1 MKISAII
8 VEVSNDLDSKVE
20 EIKKS
25 NIYDNCNINT
35 SISNWKEILA
45 FYSVY
50 AISNNKDSITL
61 DKDKVSDIK
70 RIFWEFNTINYR
82 VDLNKILY
90 IDINS
95 KNLEE
100 MMNNY
105 NFSLNQKEEVNN
117 LLNSEFDSM
126 WNGIIYNSTN
136 NNEWIFPVSD
146 FYIITTY
153 YSQNHQALD
162 IASSY
167 NTNIHSIADGTV
179 ILVKDGCVA
188 GNLSCNGK
196 AGNYITVKH
205 DGEYY
210 SQYMHLNKIMVN
222 VGDKVSAGDVIGTM
236 GNTGNVIPVP
246 QDSSSILGTHL
257 HFVLWIGNPGN
268 GGKRISLLSSII
280 VN

>member
-1 MKISAII
+1 MKVVVELLIVGGWVIVIIIIIVCIVGILCTSSFGILFSNEQDDDSLKISAII
-8 VEVSNDLDSKVE
+8 VEINNYLSSKVE
-20 EIKKS
+20 EIKRN

-82 VDLNKILY
+82 VDLNKVIY

-95 KNLEE
+95 KSLEE

-105 NFSLNQKEEVNN
+105 NFSLDQKEEVNN

-136 NNEWIFPVSD
+136 NKWIFPVSD

-153 YSQNHQALD
+153 YSQEHQALD
-162 IASSY
+162 IAHH
-167 NTNIHSIADGTV
+167 I
-179 ILVKDGCVA
+179 IL
-188 GNLSCNGK
+188 
-196 AGNYITVKH
+196 IFI
-205 DGEYY
+205 
-210 SQYMHLNKIMVN
+210 Q
-222 VGDKVSAGDVIGTM
+222 
-236 GNTGNVIPVP
+236 
-246 QDSSSILGTHL
+246 
-257 HFVLWIGNPGN
+257 
-268 GGKRISLLSSII
+268 
-280 VN
+280 